1 MSKVSLGLP
10 TLTFIMCTGAVF
22 LSFDLLGGIKE
33 LNKCHWGGGLLLTLT
48 SNHKNDLMMCWD
60 LHQLKHLDYENPA
73 PLLCISVDVRMGTVY

>member
-60 LHQLKHLDYENPA
+60 LHQLKHFDYENAA